1 MQIMNLLC
9 FSSIPSQLYKPLD
22 SKPNNP
28 LKFNPRVQLL
38 CSSKPCNAAKTDV
51 NGNGQ
56 NSVKTLPLPSHV
68 KTITSTSNPFV
79 KHCLKLRQSSSYRH
93 SHGSVL
99 LVGSTPIREL
109 CRFQNK
115 IEDGLTAIECLL
127 LLDNTNVPEYL
138 NNQSIRYVNVSSLVM
153 KKLSG
158 LQSTDSIDM
167 VALIRIPSTFHSIGS
182 HVKGGD
188 CHKWFPSPYRILVLD
203 GVQDPGNLGTLLRS
217 AMAFRW
223 DGVFLLS
230 DCCDPFNDKAL
241 RASRGASFQLPIVSG
256 GWAHLDG
263 LRREFHM
270 KLVAG
275 HPAKDAEAKP
285 VSCLSQDYAN
295 SLVETH
301 LCLIL
306 GSEGNGL
313 SETSVQECELVSIPM
328 AGEFESLNVSVA
340 GGIFLYMLQPRKI

>member
-1 MQIMNLLC
+1 MQCMKLLW

-22 SKPNNP
+22 SKPDNP

-38 CSSKPCNAAKTDV
+38 CSSIPYDVAKTDE
-51 NGNGQ
+51 NENGQ

-93 SHGSVL
+93 SHGSVI

-109 CRFQNK
+109 YRFQNK
-115 IEDGLTAIECLL
+115 IEDGLAAIECLL
-127 LLDNTNVPEYL
+127 VLDNTNVPEYL
-138 NNQSIRYVNVSSLVM
+138 NNQLIRHVNVSSLVM

-167 VALIRIPSTFHSIGS
+167 VALIRIPSTFHSIGRYL
-182 HVKGGD
+182 KEED
-188 CHKWFPSPYRILVLD
+188 CQKWFPSPYRILVLD

-256 GWAHLDG
+256 GWTHLDA
-263 LRREFHM
+263 LRRVFHM
-270 KLVAG
+270 KIVAG
-275 HPAKDAEAKP
+275 HPAKVKEMVFLKQVNKNA
-285 VSCLSQDYAN
+285 
-295 SLVETH
+295 SL
-301 LCLIL
+301 
-306 GSEGNGL
+306 
-313 SETSVQECELVSIPM
+313 
-328 AGEFESLNVSVA
+328 
-340 GGIFLYMLQPRKI
+340 

>member
-1 MQIMNLLC
+1 MQCMKLLW

-22 SKPNNP
+22 PEPDNP
-28 LKFNPRVQLL
+28 LKFNPKVQLL
-38 CSSKPCNAAKTDV
+38 RSSKPCNAAKTDE
-51 NGNGQ
+51 NENGQ
-56 NSVKTLPLPSHV
+56 NSVKTLPLPCHV
-68 KTITSTSNPFV
+68 KSITSTSNPFV

-93 SHGSVL
+93 SHGSVI

-109 CRFQNK
+109 YRFQNK
-115 IEDGLTAIECLL
+115 IEDGLAAIECLL
-127 LLDNTNVPEYL
+127 VLDNTNVPEYL
-138 NNQSIRYVNVSSLVM
+138 NNQSIRHVNVSSLVM

-167 VALIRIPSTFHSIGS
+167 VALIRIPSTFQSIGS
-182 HVKGGD
+182 YLKEED

-256 GWAHLDG
+256 GWTHLDA
-263 LRREFHM
+263 LRRVFHM
-270 KLVAG
+270 TIVAG
-275 HPAKDAEAKP
+275 HPAKVKEMVFLKQVNKNA
-285 VSCLSQDYAN
+285 
-295 SLVETH
+295 SL
-301 LCLIL
+301 
-306 GSEGNGL
+306 
-313 SETSVQECELVSIPM
+313 
-328 AGEFESLNVSVA
+328 
-340 GGIFLYMLQPRKI
+340 